1 MIKSTCLN
9 TSQKISYIIEIK
21 IINLKNFILFVLLIF
36 QTSHSFSQSVE
47 KKTYVY
53 ESLSKEK
60 YKIINHPKSLVDFQ
74 FNLPSDYQKYRLGRD
89 NSVIEVFNRI
99 IANEG
104 FKDFYGNEIF
114 KIKFEFT
121 INVMKYLDYPKYK
134 KLSSMSSE
142 QIRDRIKSN
151 ILNRDKNK
159 YPNEIHDFHEKNNL
173 FWMIV
178 GFWDKDKDIYVLM
191 STTYLKNQSISLS
204 FTTNENNHVNK
215 NIDVVKFK
223 KLLDTFLI
231 L

>member
-1 MIKSTCLN
+1 MV
-9 TSQKISYIIEIK
+9 EIK
-21 IINLKNFILFVLLIF
+21 IMNLKNVILIILLIF
-36 QTSHSFSQSVE
+36 QTSNTFSQSSE
-47 KKTYVY
+47 KKTYVF

-99 IANEG
+99 VGNDG

-114 KIKFEFT
+114 NTKFEFT
-121 INVMKYLDYPKYK
+121 INVMKYSDYPKYQ
-134 KLSSMSSE
+134 KLSSMSGE
-142 QIRDRIKSN
+142 QIKDRIKSS

-159 YPNEIHDFHEKNNL
+159 YPNEFHEFHEKNNL
-173 FWMIV
+173 FWTIV
-178 GFWDKDKDIYVLM
+178 GVWDKDKDIYVLI

-223 KLLDTFLI
+223 KLLDTFSI